1 MTDSLPAATLPSAPP
16 RRKALLVWMI
26 LALVLTLASLLIWL
40 LMAGLSVM
48 AFDSGVSKEAW
59 TFVILVWSYP
69 ILPLLLTIS
78 GWIAYAKRKTILA
91 AVLAGLAFAPP
102 FLFYLFLFIVTTLQ
116 SARLN

>member
-1 MTDSLPAATLPSAPP
+1 MTDSLSAPTPLPTQP

-26 LALVLTLASLLIWL
+26 LSLVLTLGSLLIWL

-48 AFDSGVSKEAW
+48 AFDSGQTKEAW

-69 ILPLLLTIS
+69 ILPVVLTIA
-78 GWIAYAKRKTILA
+78 GWIAYKKRKNILA

-102 FLFYLFLFIVTTLQ
+102 FLFYLFLFVATTIQ
-116 SARLN
+116 SARIN